1 MIPISGRHCKFFVLS
16 NKNSKLPVLTW
27 FSIFG
32 IFSVLQVIIIRNQK
46 YSYRIMQSLCITNL
60 SKNYN
65 YLICF
70 IAISGLKSEG
80 NKRPIK
86 PKKVLKGRK
95 IKESK
100 VTGVE
105 KKSKPS
111 ITDVSSKSSKCSQV
125 SFSYKIWWK
134 LSKIVSLR
142 FLTGKFRKGPS

>member
-1 MIPISGRHCKFFVLS
+1 
-16 NKNSKLPVLTW
+16 
-27 FSIFG
+27 
-32 IFSVLQVIIIRNQK
+32 
-46 YSYRIMQSLCITNL
+46 MQSLCITNL

-125 SFSYKIWWK
+125 SFSYKI
-134 LSKIVSLR
+134 
-142 FLTGKFRKGPS
+142 